1 MLSAVMNSPVND
13 RCLCA
18 GGWYGRSYQGRG
30 DGQELFRTG
39 RTVDLR
45 HRRRSRTGGCHQN
58 LQQVQFGRSRHGQDR
73 RELVRQLRLSD
84 RGRHSP
90 QILFLGRHPVGIWN
104 ITSIR
109 GSASLRN
116 SAGSAPS
123 TSSFSPGD

>member
-1 MLSAVMNSPVND
+1 MLSAAMNSPVND

-18 GGWYGRSYQGRG
+18 GGWHGGPYQGRG
-30 DGQELFRTG
+30 DGQELFRT
-39 RTVDLR
+39 RRETDLR
-45 HRRRSRTGGCHQN
+45 HRRRGRTGGGYQD

-84 RGRHSP
+84 RGRHGP

-104 ITSIR
+104 ITSTK

-116 SAGSAPS
+116 FAGSARS
-123 TSSFSPGD
+123 TSSFSPGG